1 MIYGLPE
8 KELLKTNKELLE
20 LHKRVITNYLI
31 QKSLKIKKRKK
42 FFIIYDSYISETNI
56 RRYFYRPIKLFV
68 YAMITDKLKYIEDY
82 VSYEPKIKICNT
94 ELVGRLT
101 LDKINVTFKTEYLDN
116 YHEGTLIEDIMVNY
130 SNLDLSFNA
139 PDFGITGIFKSIN
152 KFQELVFYPDIKG
165 IKGSEMFLIT
175 GNPKRK

>member
-1 MIYGLPE
+1 MLVM
-8 KELLKTNKELLE
+8 N
-20 LHKRVITNYLI
+20 
-31 QKSLKIKKRKK
+31 
-42 FFIIYDSYISETNI
+42 
-56 RRYFYRPIKLFV
+56 
-68 YAMITDKLKYIEDY
+68 
-82 VSYEPKIKICNT
+82 PKIKNMYT

-165 IKGSEMFLIT
+165 IKGNEMFLIT
-175 GNPKRK
+175 GIPKGSDLSKFRISEKNKIIFQGYWEDSKIGYFYQVVDINQ

>member
-1 MIYGLPE
+1 MLVM
-8 KELLKTNKELLE
+8 N
-20 LHKRVITNYLI
+20 
-31 QKSLKIKKRKK
+31 
-42 FFIIYDSYISETNI
+42 
-56 RRYFYRPIKLFV
+56 
-68 YAMITDKLKYIEDY
+68 
-82 VSYEPKIKICNT
+82 PKIKNMYT

-130 SNLDLSFNA
+130 SNLFLILNA

-175 GNPKRK
+175 GIPKGSDLSKFRISEKNKIIFQGYWEDSKIGYFYQVVDIN

>member
-1 MIYGLPE
+1 MY
-8 KELLKTNKELLE
+8 
-20 LHKRVITNYLI
+20 
-31 QKSLKIKKRKK
+31 
-42 FFIIYDSYISETNI
+42 
-56 RRYFYRPIKLFV
+56 
-68 YAMITDKLKYIEDY
+68 
-82 VSYEPKIKICNT
+82 T

-130 SNLDLSFNA
+130 SNLFLILNA

-175 GNPKRK
+175 GIPKGSDLSKFRISEKNKIIFQGYWEDSKIGYFYQVVDIN

>member
-1 MIYGLPE
+1 MLVM
-8 KELLKTNKELLE
+8 N
-20 LHKRVITNYLI
+20 
-31 QKSLKIKKRKK
+31 
-42 FFIIYDSYISETNI
+42 
-56 RRYFYRPIKLFV
+56 
-68 YAMITDKLKYIEDY
+68 
-82 VSYEPKIKICNT
+82 PKIKNMYT

-139 PDFGITGIFKSIN
+139 PDFGIFKSIN

-175 GNPKRK
+175 GIPKGSDLSKFRISEKNKIIFQGYWEDSKIGYFYQVVDIN

>member
-1 MIYGLPE
+1 M
-8 KELLKTNKELLE
+8 N
-20 LHKRVITNYLI
+20 
-31 QKSLKIKKRKK
+31 
-42 FFIIYDSYISETNI
+42 
-56 RRYFYRPIKLFV
+56 
-68 YAMITDKLKYIEDY
+68 
-82 VSYEPKIKICNT
+82 PKIKNMYT

-130 SNLDLSFNA
+130 SNLFLILNA

-175 GNPKRK
+175 GIPKGSDLSKFRISEKNKIIFQGYWEDSKIGYFYQVVDIN

>member
-1 MIYGLPE
+1 MLVM
-8 KELLKTNKELLE
+8 N
-20 LHKRVITNYLI
+20 
-31 QKSLKIKKRKK
+31 
-42 FFIIYDSYISETNI
+42 
-56 RRYFYRPIKLFV
+56 
-68 YAMITDKLKYIEDY
+68 
-82 VSYEPKIKICNT
+82 PKIKNMYT

-130 SNLDLSFNA
+130 SNLFLIPNA

-175 GNPKRK
+175 GIPKGSDLSKFRISEKNKIIFQGYWEDSKIGYFYQVVDIN

>member
-1 MIYGLPE
+1 MLVM
-8 KELLKTNKELLE
+8 N
-20 LHKRVITNYLI
+20 
-31 QKSLKIKKRKK
+31 
-42 FFIIYDSYISETNI
+42 
-56 RRYFYRPIKLFV
+56 
-68 YAMITDKLKYIEDY
+68 
-82 VSYEPKIKICNT
+82 PKIKNMYT

-130 SNLDLSFNA
+130 SNLFLSFNA

-175 GNPKRK
+175 GIPKGSDLSKFRILEKDKIIFQGYWEDSKIGYFYQVIDIN